1 MNAQAQV
8 SEPTILAA
16 NTYYWQPRGSAADRR
31 RNEVRHLTNV
41 ADFFRAIGMA
51 VTESG
56 DSVVG
61 QKDGIL
67 AVFSYS
73 ESCKNV
79 YKTLQITR
87 DGKSSNIT
95 SLRKL
100 YTK

>member
-1 MNAQAQV
+1 MTAQAQV
-8 SEPTILAA
+8 SEPTILTA
-16 NTYYWQPRGSAADRR
+16 NTYFWTSGASASNRR
-31 RNEVRHLTNV
+31 RNEERNLATV
-41 ADFFRAIGMA
+41 ADFFRALGMQ
-51 VTESG
+51 VSVSS

-61 QKDGIL
+61 HKDGIR

-79 YKTLQITR
+79 YKSLSITR

-100 YTK
+100 YK